1 VEAGEGRDDAAAA
14 EKKREAEVARL
25 HGATVYWANEQDKY
39 YAEEW
44 TANVT
49 HVVGLPEKGIKK
61 TEEVVVEEEGEA
73 AAAPA
78 ETEAAA
84 EAPPKTES

>member
-1 VEAGEGRDDAAAA
+1 VEGEGG
-14 EKKREAEVARL
+14 EKTKKMKKKKVKKL

-49 HVVGLPEKGIKK
+49 HVIGLPERAVKK
-61 TEEVVVEEEGEA
+61 EAVVGEEA
-73 AAAPA
+73 APV

-84 EAPPKTES
+84 AAEASKAETPAEAAKTE

>member
-1 VEAGEGRDDAAAA
+1 
-14 EKKREAEVARL
+14 
-25 HGATVYWANEQDKY
+25 VYWANEQDKY